1 MTSSK
6 TRLNIKTQEQKCQNE
21 KLLEQSLPLLYIYI
35 YIYIPAQTLLASEYE
50 NIMFRLFLL
59 TDKLRS

>member
-21 KLLEQSLPLLYIYI
+21 KLRAIFASYI

-59 TDKLRS
+59 ADKLRS